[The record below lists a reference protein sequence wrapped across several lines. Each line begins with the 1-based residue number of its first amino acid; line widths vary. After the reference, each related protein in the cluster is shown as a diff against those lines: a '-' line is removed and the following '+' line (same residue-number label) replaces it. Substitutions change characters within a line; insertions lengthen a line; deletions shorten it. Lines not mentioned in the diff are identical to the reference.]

1 MPSFNRPLRA
11 VIAAGLA
18 ASTLAAGATAQD
30 AEVTVA
36 NFRDVRDL
44 NPHLYAGAM
53 FAQAMMFDGLVVL
66 DDTGSPVP
74 ALAETWGV
82 SEDGTTYTFN
92 LRQDVT
98 FSDGHPFNAE
108 VAKLNLDA
116 VLANTERHAWLR
128 STRLMMEYQES
139 GEDAVQVIDDYTL
152 QIHLTE
158 SYFPFI
164 IDLAVTRPFRMLSP
178 NCFVDGGSMDGVACL
193 VGTGPFALQ
202 SHIVDQEA
210 VFVRHDGYWND
221 APSLDG
227 FVVRVIPDAQARLLA
242 LQNGEVDMIYGQDM
256 IPPRSVADFEN
267 RRGFGAAASN
277 PVATRMMIMNAAA
290 GALQDVEVR
299 MALNLLTD
307 REVISERIMLGLEAP
322 AGTLMATTVPYSDVG
337 LDPYAYNPDRAAELI
352 AGAGYTLEEGMW
364 MRDGEALTIDMFY
377 NSDNV
382 VERTIAQYLQ
392 SEWADAGITLEIS
405 AVETQARRD
414 RLNGGDFELAFNAS
428 WGLPYDPQGYLASML
443 RPVYGD
449 YHSQRGLDNK
459 DDIDAAIVAALA
471 AVDADERQEQFA
483 FVLRELHEG
492 AIYIPLTYQSNLA
505 LYNTERLEEVPF
517 NINQYEIPFDRMSLQ

>member
-1 MPSFNRPLRA
+1 MFSFHRPLRA
-11 VIAAGLA
+11 VIAAALTA
-18 ASTLAAGATAQD
+18 ASVASGAAAQD
-30 AEVTVA
+30 AEVTIA

-53 FAQAMMFDGLVVL
+53 FAQAMIFDGLVVL
-66 DDTGSPVP
+66 DSAGSPVP
-74 ALAETWGV
+74 ALAETWEV

-116 VLANTERHAWLR
+116 ILDNTERHSWLR
-128 STRLMMEYQES
+128 SMRLMMEYQDGGQDS
-139 GEDAVQVIDDYTL
+139 VQVIDEYTL

-164 IDLAVTRPFRMLSP
+164 VDLAVTRPFRMLSP
-178 NCFVDGGSMDGVACL
+178 NCFVDGGTMDGVECY
-193 VGTGPFALQ
+193 VGTGPFMLD
-202 SHIVDQEA
+202 SHTVDQEA
-210 VFVRHDGYWND
+210 VFVRHEGYWNTP
-221 APSLDG
+221 PSLDA

-242 LQNGEVDMIYGQDM
+242 LQNGEVDMIFGQDM
-256 IPPRSVADFEN
+256 IPPRSVADFKN
-267 RRGFGAAASN
+267 QSGFGAAKSD
-277 PVATRMMIMNAAA
+277 PVATRMMIMNATA

-299 MALNLLTD
+299 MALNLLTN
-307 REVISERIMLGLEAP
+307 REVISERILLGLEAP
-322 AGTLMATTVPYSDVG
+322 AGTLMASTVPYSDVG
-337 LDPYAYNPDRAAELI
+337 LDPYTYNPERAAELI
-352 AGAGYTLEEGMW
+352 AAAGYTLENGAW
-364 MRDGEALTIDMFY
+364 MRDGEGLSINMFY

-392 SEWADAGITLEIS
+392 SEWADAGIALDIS

-414 RLNGGDFELAFNAS
+414 RLNAGDFELAFNAS
-428 WGLPYDPQGYLASML
+428 WGLPYDPQGYLGSML

-449 YHSQRGLDNK
+449 YHSQQGLDNK
-459 DDIDAAIVAALA
+459 DDIDAAIIAALA
-471 AVDADERQEQFA
+471 AVDMDERQKQFA
-483 FVLRELHEG
+483 FVLEALHEG

-505 LYNTERLEEVPF
+505 LYNAERLEEVPF
-517 NINQYEIPFDRMSLQ
+517 NINQYEIPFDRISVQ